1 MDTSNL
7 QAEKIEVGND
17 LWAAQA
23 YFEEKGWSD
32 GLPIIP
38 PTEERVTRMLATT
51 SRNPQDVIGTVPP
64 RWAPATVEKIAINA
78 VMAGCKPEY
87 MPVLVAAVE
96 AITDPKLNLYSL
108 QATTGGP
115 AVMLI
120 VNGPIRQEL
129 NINGG
134 SNALGEGFRAN
145 ATIGRCVRLIQR
157 NIGGSYPGTTCKA
170 TLGWPGKYSLC
181 VGENEEASPWAPLH
195 VERGFKA
202 DQNTVTAISA
212 DASIRASDLD
222 STKAVGI
229 LTNFAQRM
237 EGPSGAEAIMVI
249 CPEHAKIIAGDG
261 FSKADVKRF
270 IWERAA
276 YRMKD
281 LPDETF
287 HQRVKRRPDLKLTRD
302 SVIPVTDK
310 PEDILLIVA
319 GGDGSQSQYIH
330 VWGQSTPEGGSTR
343 SVTKAIRL

>member
-1 MDTSNL
+1 MTTAAL
-7 QAEKIEVGND
+7 QAERFEIPDD

-23 YFEEKGWSD
+23 FFEKRGWGD

-38 PTEERVTRMLATT
+38 PTEERVNAMLTATNQQ
-51 SRNPQDVIGTVPP
+51 SQDVIGVVPP
-64 RWAPATVEKIAINA
+64 RWAQATVEKIAINA

-87 MPVLVAAVE
+87 MPVLIAAVE
-96 AITDPKLNLYSL
+96 ALTDPKLNLYAL

-120 VNGPIRQEL
+120 INGPIRKEL

-134 SNALGEGFRAN
+134 PNALGEGWRAN
-145 ATIGRCVRLIQR
+145 ATIGRFVQLVKR

-170 TLGWPGKYSLC
+170 TLGWPGKYSIC
-181 VGENEEASPWAPLH
+181 IGENEEASPWEPLH
-195 VERGFKA
+195 VERGFERE
-202 DQNTVTAISA
+202 QSTVTAISA

-229 LTNFAQRM
+229 LTNFAQKM
-237 EGPSGAEAIMVI
+237 DGPSGPEAIMII

-261 FSKADVKRF
+261 FSKKDVQKF
-270 IWERAA
+270 VWERAA

-281 LPDETF
+281 LPEETF
-287 HQRVKRRPDLKLTRD
+287 AQRVKRRSDLRLTRD

-310 PEDILLIVA
+310 PEDILVIVA

-330 VWGQSTPEGGSTR
+330 VWGQSTPQGGSTR
-343 SVTKAIRL
+343 SVTKVIQE